1 MISKRLFR
9 LINKIALFAILFS
22 SLAPTI
28 SHALVN
34 KDKFNFAQ
42 DICSSTLKK
51 VTIEVI
57 ANKAHPILA
66 DFDVSSTTHT
76 KPISIDHHLD
86 HCPFCANLAMNAVT
100 DSPVLPI
107 FNLVVAQPAL
117 DFNMQ
122 EIGLLFFSALPP
134 PSQAPP
140 VL

>member
-1 MISKRLFR
+1 
-9 LINKIALFAILFS
+9 
-22 SLAPTI
+22 
-28 SHALVN
+28 
-34 KDKFNFAQ
+34 
-42 DICSSTLKK
+42 
-51 VTIEVI
+51 
-57 ANKAHPILA
+57 
-66 DFDVSSTTHT
+66 
-76 KPISIDHHLD
+76 
-86 HCPFCANLAMNAVT
+86 MNAVT